1 MANLDLTL
9 PGGSTPS
16 LQLYA
21 RATGLAVGSPISGSA
36 LSGRPTRFRFDLA
49 SVANGDYTV
58 DLSGPAG
65 GFVIRK
71 ETSDVYWASQFWE
84 LDNAGTTGSGARSV
98 TITVTTTGAVPIQ
111 GANVRVSRTGYTYT
125 AVTNAS
131 GVATFSLDDA
141 TWAVTITAPGY
152 TFTPVSL
159 VVDGTE
165 TVTYQMTATG
175 TITPSPAGQ
184 VTGYWVVYDKDGVLD
199 PGAKV
204 YLSIANFAKTSTGLA
219 AEDTPRAATADGSAI
234 AAFTGLFPGA
244 TYTVWLDGAT
254 KKFQVTVPS
263 GAVGTVALGSIV
275 G

>member
-1 MANLDLTL
+1 
-9 PGGSTPS
+9 
-16 LQLYA
+16 
-21 RATGLAVGSPISGSA
+21 
-36 LSGRPTRFRFDLA
+36 
-49 SVANGDYTV
+49 
-58 DLSGPAG
+58 
-65 GFVIRK
+65 
-71 ETSDVYWASQFWE
+71 
-84 LDNAGTTGSGARSV
+84 V

-125 AVTNAS
+125 ATTNAS

-165 TVTYQMTATG
+165 TVTYQMTSTG

-184 VTGYWVVYDKDGVLD
+184 VTGYWTVYDKDGVLD

-204 YLSIANFAKTSTGLA
+204 YLSISNFAKTSTGLA
-219 AEDTPRAATADGSAI
+219 AEDTPRAATADGSGI

-244 TYTVWLDGAT
+244 TYTAWIDGST
-254 KKFQVTVPS
+254 RKFQVTVP
-263 GAVGTVALGSIV
+263 ANATGTVALGSIV

>member
-9 PGGSTPS
+9 PSGSTPS

-36 LSGRPTRFRFDLA
+36 LSGRPTRFRFNLA

-58 DLSGPAG
+58 DLTGPQG

-125 AVTNAS
+125 AATNAS

-165 TVTYQMTATG
+165 TVTYQMTSTG

-199 PGAKV
+199 PGTHV
-204 YLSIANFAKTSTGLA
+204 HMEIDNFPKGSTGYA
-219 AEDTPRAATADGSAI
+219 VDDASRQATSDANGI

-244 TYTVWLDGAT
+244 TYTAWLDGST
-254 KKFQVTVPS
+254 RKFQVTVP
-263 GAVGTVALGSIV
+263 AAATGTVALGSIV